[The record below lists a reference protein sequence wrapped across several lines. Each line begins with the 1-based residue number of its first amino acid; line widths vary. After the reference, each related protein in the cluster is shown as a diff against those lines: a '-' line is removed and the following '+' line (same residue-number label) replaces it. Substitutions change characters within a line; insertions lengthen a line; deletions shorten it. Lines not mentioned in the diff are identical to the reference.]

1 MSIIVN
7 HITKSYHG
15 QKVLNN
21 IYFEIKKN
29 SCTCIM
35 GPSGEG
41 KTTLLRILM
50 GLEKPDDG
58 SVEGIKGEKLSVVFQ
73 EDRLCEELDAV
84 TNVTMVLGKD
94 KSTNPI
100 IEEFDKVGL
109 CNYFDK
115 PVSKLSGG
123 MKRRVAILRS
133 CLMDA
138 DIYIMD
144 EPFKGLDDELKRNVI
159 SYVKNK
165 LKGKTL
171 IVVTHDISEVDLLE
185 AELIYLNRNK
195 EMNQS

>member
-15 QKVLNN
+15 QKVLDDV
-21 IYFEIKKN
+21 YFEIKKN

-50 GLEKPDDG
+50 GLEKPDVG
-58 SVEGIKGEKLSVVFQ
+58 SVEGMNGEKLSVVFQ

-84 TNVTMVLGKD
+84 TNVTMVLGNG
-94 KSTNPI
+94 KSTVPI
-100 IEEFDKVGL
+100 IEEFEKVGL
-109 CNYFDK
+109 CNYLGK

-133 CLMDA
+133 CLKDS
-138 DIYIMD
+138 DIYLMD

-159 SYVKNK
+159 SYVKHK
-165 LKGKTL
+165 LNGKTL
-171 IVVTHDISEVDLLE
+171 IVVTHDISEVNLLE
-185 AELIYLNRNK
+185 AELINFNRNK